1 MEEKILNIIREF
13 FKRQT
18 KYYTDLRNDKVAGY
32 IITNNQRQKLI
43 KKIKSL
49 NLGKC

>member
-1 MEEKILNIIREF
+1 MEQKIIEIIREF

-18 KYYTDLRNDKVAGY
+18 KYYTNLREDKIGGY

-49 NLGKC
+49 NLGK